1 MKFFISAACFFL
13 FLLVACENNGGKNI
27 QLAPPANSNI
37 LALPVPAKTTTPNT
51 NSNNT
56 ILPASVNTAQ
66 GKLNPA
72 HGQPDHRCDI
82 AVGAPLNSA
91 PVSTAKKI
99 ESFTVPPAT
108 TNNAATTPVTAVA
121 PGMNPQ
127 HGQPGHRCDIAVG
140 APLNSA
146 PAKNTNTITPLN
158 TSNTVSTAKTNPPLL
173 PVTSTA
179 SNTVT
184 APGMNPQHG
193 QPGHRCDIAVG
204 APLNSKPNQ

>member
-1 MKFFISAACFFL
+1 MKFFITASCFIL
-13 FLLVACENNGGKNI
+13 VLLVACENNGGKNI
-27 QLAPPANSNI
+27 QSAPPASTNV
-37 LALPVPAKTTTPNT
+37 LPLPVPATTTTPNT

-56 ILPASVNTAQ
+56 ILPSSVNTSQ

-91 PVSTAKKI
+91 PV
-99 ESFTVPPAT
+99 
-108 TNNAATTPVTAVA
+108 
-121 PGMNPQ
+121 
-127 HGQPGHRCDIAVG
+127 
-140 APLNSA
+140 
-146 PAKNTNTITPLN
+146 KNTNTITPLS
-158 TSNTVSTAKTNPPLL
+158 TSNTVSNGKTNPPLL